1 MAICLKEN
9 DLYIGN
15 VYILDINLIDRKGN
29 SHIFI
34 GNKEYWGKGYATEA
48 YMLLLEYAFCERGF
62 HRIGAHVLED
72 NKASIALHKKC
83 GFSCDGV
90 FRKATFKNGRWQN
103 QFVFSILEEEFF
115 AMQKAS
121 AETTQDCIKP
131 SYLHP

>member
-1 MAICLKEN
+1 
-9 DLYIGN
+9 
-15 VYILDINLIDRKGN
+15 
-29 SHIFI
+29 
-34 GNKEYWGKGYATEA
+34 
-48 YMLLLEYAFCERGF
+48 MLLLEYAFCERGF